1 MDNVTELFDNF
12 EINSVPR
19 WPVLSRLV
27 AGSFA
32 LHLLFVLL
40 VIYVPGVRSALNI
53 ANMFSGV
60 EYVDEDYTKTEV
72 GERAEV
78 IDLAPEKFQYP
89 EGYFSQGETAIDQ
102 LAPEIINETQAAP
115 PPPPPPPSLPTP
127 TPTPTPTPAPSP
139 QASPSA
145 QPTQSPAVASSTG
158 STAANSQPVSEEERD
173 KTLDKIA
180 GEAGVKRPPRINPKP
195 FKVLLAKGKEM
206 KDKGEIDLN
215 GTVELTVEG
224 DRNADGTL
232 SNVEITGG
240 KASDVAL
247 KELAKEFIAALSDS
261 HALAF
266 IDGAGHLIMKI
277 KSDPQGINVVIETE
291 MASEAVASSNSQGY
305 SLLLYGARAKAEAD
319 SDEEKILKSTHIS
332 SSGKQL
338 IVKFEMPR
346 ATVEEMLKK
355 QMSKPRAEG

>member
-1 MDNVTELFDNF
+1 MTELFDNF
-12 EINSVPR
+12 EINSAPR
-19 WPVLSRLV
+19 WPILSRLV

-32 LHLLFVLL
+32 LHLIFVLL
-40 VIYVPGVRSALNI
+40 VLYVPGVRSALNI
-53 ANMFSGV
+53 ASMFSGV

-72 GERAEV
+72 GERAEL

-89 EGYFSQGETAIDQ
+89 EGYFSQGETATDQ

-115 PPPPPPPSLPTP
+115 PPPPAPPSLPTP
-127 TPTPTPTPAPSP
+127 TPAPTPAPSP
-139 QASPSA
+139 QASPSV
-145 QPTQSPAVASSTG
+145 QPTPSPAVTSSTG
-158 STAANSQPVSEEERD
+158 STVANNQPVTEEERD

-215 GTVELTVEG
+215 GTIELTVEG
-224 DRNADGTL
+224 DRNTDGTL

-240 KASDVAL
+240 KTSDQAL

-266 IDGAGHLIMKI
+266 IDGAGHLVMKI

-346 ATVEEMLKK
+346 AAVEEMLRK